1 MIYLFLANGFEEV
14 EALAPL
20 DVLRRAGETVRTVGV
35 CGRTIVGSHGVPVV
49 CDDTAD
55 ALPDGTPDGVILPGG
70 MPGTRNLDASAVVCD
85 TVLAVH
91 AAGGLVC
98 AICAAPSVLG
108 HLGILEGKSATCFPG
123 FEQELTGAFVSALS
137 VVRDGNVITA
147 KGAGV
152 ALDFGFEIVSA
163 LCGAEK
169 AASLRSAMQCR

>member
-20 DVLRRAGETVRTVGV
+20 DILRRAGETVRTVGV
-35 CGRTIVGSHGVPVV
+35 SGRTITGSHGIPVV
-49 CDDTAD
+49 CDCTAD
-55 ALPDGTPDGVILPGG
+55 ALPDEAPKAVILPGG
-70 MPGTRNLDASAVVCD
+70 MPGTKNLDASEVVCR
-85 TVLAVH
+85 TVLSVH

-108 HLGILEGKSATCFPG
+108 HLGVLEGKAATCFPG
-123 FEQELTGAFVSALS
+123 FEDELAGARVSDRS
-137 VVRDGNVITA
+137 VVHDGNVITA

-152 ALDFGFEIVSA
+152 ALDFGFAIVSA

-169 AASLRSAMQCR
+169 ADTLRRAMQCR